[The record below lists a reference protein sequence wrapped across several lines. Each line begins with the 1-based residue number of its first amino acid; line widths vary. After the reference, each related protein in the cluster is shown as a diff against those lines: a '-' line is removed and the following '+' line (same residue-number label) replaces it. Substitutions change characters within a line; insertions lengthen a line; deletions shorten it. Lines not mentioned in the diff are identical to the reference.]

1 MFQNPVI
8 TIARQYGSG
17 GREVGQKL
25 AELTGYKF
33 YDKDLITLA
42 AQKSGLS
49 QDALHHVD
57 EKAANSL
64 LYTLALG
71 SSVYNHGV
79 EHVNLPINDRLFVVQ
94 SEIIKELAANGE
106 GAIVVGRCAD
116 YVLSGRKNL
125 VRVYI
130 TSEFDARV
138 KTVMKRH
145 ELSESQAKD
154 LIVKTDKRR
163 AAYYEYY
170 SSKRWGALDSYHFC
184 MDSSHLGMSG
194 TVELIRTLVEQREN
208 PVPSPTEVDPTR

>member
-1 MFQNPVI
+1 MSNFIV

-71 SSVYNHGV
+71 SSVYSHGM

-125 VRVYI
+125 VKVYI
-130 TSEFDARV
+130 TSEFDVRV

-154 LIVKTDKRR
+154 LIIKTDKRR
-163 AAYYEYY
+163 ANYY
-170 SSKRWGALDSYHFC
+170 SYYTGDKWGKADKYDLVIATDRVGVEGAARMIADYIKMLDEMHIA
-184 MDSSHLGMSG
+184 D
-194 TVELIRTLVEQREN
+194 
-208 PVPSPTEVDPTR
+208 

>member
-1 MFQNPVI
+1 MSNFIV

-25 AELTGYKF
+25 SELTGSKF

-71 SSVYNHGV
+71 SSAYNHGV
-79 EHVNLPINDRLFVVQ
+79 ERVNLPINDRLFVVQ
-94 SEIIKELAANGE
+94 SEIIKELADNGE
-106 GAIVVGRCAD
+106 GAIIVGRCAD

-130 TSEFDARV
+130 VSEFDNRV

-145 ELSESQAKD
+145 DLSESQAKD
-154 LIVKTDKRR
+154 LIIKTDKRR
-163 AAYYEYY
+163 ANYY
-170 SSKRWGALDSYHFC
+170 SYYTGEKWGKADKY
-184 MDSSHLGMSG
+184 D
-194 TVELIRTLVEQREN
+194 LVVATDRIGIDGAAKMIADYIKMLEDQHIA
-208 PVPSPTEVDPTR
+208 D

>member
-1 MFQNPVI
+1 MANCIV

-17 GREVGQKL
+17 GREVGRL
-25 AELTGYKF
+25 LSERTGWKF

-49 QDALHHVD
+49 SEALQNVD

-71 SSVYNHGV
+71 SSIYNHGL

-94 SEIIKELAANGE
+94 SEIIKELAASGE
-106 GAIVVGRCAD
+106 GAIIVGRCAD
-116 YVLSGRKNL
+116 YVLAGRDNR

-130 TSEFDARV
+130 TADLDARV
-138 KTVMKRH
+138 KTVMERH
-145 ELSESQAKD
+145 ELTESAAKD

-163 AAYYEYY
+163 ANYY
-170 SSKRWGALDSYHFC
+170 SYYTGEKWGRADKYDLVISTDRIGIEGAASLIGDYISK
-184 MDSSHLGMSG
+184 LG
-194 TVELIRTLVEQREN
+194 
-208 PVPSPTEVDPTR
+208 

>member
-1 MFQNPVI
+1 MANCIV

-17 GREVGQKL
+17 GREVGHL
-25 AELTGYKF
+25 LSERTGWKF

-49 QDALHHVD
+49 SEALQNVD

-71 SSVYNHGV
+71 SSIYNHGL

-94 SEIIKELAANGE
+94 SEIIKELAASGE
-106 GAIVVGRCAD
+106 GAIIVGRCAD
-116 YVLSGRKNL
+116 YVLSGQENL

-130 TSEFDARV
+130 TANFDTRV
-138 KTVMKRH
+138 KTVMARH
-145 ELSESQAKD
+145 ELTESAAKD

-163 AAYYEYY
+163 ANYY
-170 SSKRWGALDSYHFC
+170 SYYTGEKWGRADKYDLVVSTDRIGIEGAASLIVDYIAK
-184 MDSSHLGMSG
+184 LG
-194 TVELIRTLVEQREN
+194 
-208 PVPSPTEVDPTR
+208 